1 MKKFMRYAV
10 ILAYFTITV
19 WPTQAQEQFGKPKV
33 AVYMSGHSGYS
44 NDEGSTL
51 KIATI
56 NALIKS
62 GQYRVIE
69 RSNVIETELQKQA
82 SGAIDANQLTTF
94 GRQAGVQYICIV
106 GNDGPVRMR
115 MIDVE
120 TTEILGWGSTVKE
133 MLRTVQPPNAINMPK
148 MAVYVYGERKGEK
161 MEALYDYTLNAL
173 LTRSRSLGTF
183 KVVERSEAFTRQIDR
198 EQITQRSGHIDDNQ
212 IARLGKQYGVDRILV
227 VEGRTA
233 RIINIETALV
243 EKASHD
249 GDIDVMVEEMIGL
262 ANGEKSAKSKR
273 KANHAWGILWG
284 LGSMALICGI
294 LAVLIVNGSSD

>member
-1 MKKFMRYAV
+1 MKKFVMYALM
-10 ILAYFTITV
+10 LAYFTITV

-33 AVYMSGHSGYS
+33 AVYMAGHSGYS

-51 KIATI
+51 KISTI

-82 SGAIDANQLTTF
+82 SGAVDDNQLTAF

-106 GNDGPVRMR
+106 GNDGPARMR

-120 TTEILGWGSTVKE
+120 TTEILGWGRTVKE
-133 MLRTVQPPNAINMPK
+133 MLRTVQPPNATNMPK
-148 MAVYVYGERKGEK
+148 VAVYVTGERK
-161 MEALYDYTLNAL
+161 EALYDYTLNAL
-173 LTRSRSLGTF
+173 LTKSRSLGTF
-183 KVVERSEAFTRQIDR
+183 KVVERSEAFTKQIDK

-212 IARLGKQYGVDRILV
+212 IAQLGRQYGVERILV
-227 VEGRTA
+227 ASMVRTGNAYSIFA

-243 EKASHD
+243 ENA
-249 GDIDVMVEEMIGL
+249 GTIDDMVEEIMGL
-262 ANGEKSAKSKR
+262 AKGEKSAKSKR
-273 KANHAWGILWG
+273 AAGGAWELLCV
-284 LGSMALICGI
+284 LGMMALCIW
-294 LAVLIVNGSSD
+294 AVIALIQMD